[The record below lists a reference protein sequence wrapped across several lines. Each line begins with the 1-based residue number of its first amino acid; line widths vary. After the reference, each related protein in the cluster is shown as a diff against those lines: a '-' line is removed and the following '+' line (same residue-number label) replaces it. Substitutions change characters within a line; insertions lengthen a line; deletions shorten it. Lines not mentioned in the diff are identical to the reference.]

1 MPIVIDNESVA
12 IMSVVGT
19 ALAGAIGFLVKN
31 YDKKISE
38 ERLSDLKDIKQ
49 DVNERFNKH
58 HEELALATAKNN
70 NIIDLNTQAM
80 NHLSNAISNLNNMIE
95 EMREDMVD
103 IKVEQR
109 AVKESTKSAHKRI
122 TELAQRQGHCDKC

>member
-1 MPIVIDNESVA
+1 MPILIDNESAA

-19 ALAGAIGFLVKN
+19 SVIGVVGFLVKN
-31 YDKKISE
+31 YDRKIRE

-49 DVNERFNKH
+49 DINDRFNKH
-58 HEELALATAKNN
+58 HEELSLATAKNN

-80 NHLSNAISNLNNMIE
+80 NHLSDAIANLNNSIE
-95 EMREDMVD
+95 VIREDLVD
-103 IKVEQR
+103 IKIEQR

-122 TELAQRQGHCDKC
+122 TELAQRGLCDKC